1 MSITFGESVEY
12 TCQYSYLPC
21 QFCVGKNHCE
31 QCGEDI
37 RRSLL
42 GFEGVED
49 VTMDVPNRRLTL
61 SLNGA
66 DPDDI
71 IDQADALGVFL

>member
-1 MSITFGESVEY
+1 M

-37 RRSLL
+37 RQSLL
-42 GFEGVED
+42 GLEGVEK
-49 VTMDVPNRRLTL
+49 VTMDVPSRKLTL
-61 SLNGA
+61 QLNGTHF
-66 DPDDI
+66 DDI
-71 IDQADALGVFL
+71 ADQADALGVFL